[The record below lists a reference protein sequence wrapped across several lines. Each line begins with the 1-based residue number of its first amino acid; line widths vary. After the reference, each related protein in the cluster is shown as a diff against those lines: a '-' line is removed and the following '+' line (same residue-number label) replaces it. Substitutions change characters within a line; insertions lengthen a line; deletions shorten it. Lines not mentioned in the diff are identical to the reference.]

1 MTVGMDPKADAIY
14 RKNLETLMERV
25 EKIKKDLEKKGT
37 LAQAVEIATEE
48 KQSAYT
54 LGYQFYQQQKY
65 DKALI
70 IFNALHMID
79 PLNKDFAKAQAA
91 TLQMSGNPYDAAT
104 QFLMAYFF
112 HPEDLELALLA
123 GRCMAQAQ
131 EFPQAYFILK
141 NVLAAQKFPMTE
153 ENKKYCDVIRDL
165 LPAFKNKG
173 DSMIDDYA
181 KRKKMGGAPTTKK
194 ASGEDGAAAS

>member
-1 MTVGMDPKADAIY
+1 MGMDPKMDAVY
-14 RKNLETLMERV
+14 RKNLEALMEHV

-70 IFNALHMID
+70 IFNALRMLD

-91 TLQMSGNPYDAAT
+91 TLQMSGNPFDAAT
-104 QFLMAYFF
+104 QFLMTYFF
-112 HPEDLELALLA
+112 HPDDLELAFHA
-123 GRCMAQAQ
+123 GKCMMQAG

-141 NVLAAQKFPMTE
+141 NILAAQKFPMTE
-153 ENKKYCDVIRDL
+153 ENKKYSDIIREL
-165 LPAFKNKG
+165 LPALKNKG
-173 DSMIDDYA
+173 DSMMDNYA
-181 KRKKMGGAPTTKK
+181 KTKKAGGAPTTVKAAGAKK
-194 ASGEDGAAAS
+194 EAAPS

>member
-1 MTVGMDPKADAIY
+1 MDAVY

-25 EKIKKDLEKKGT
+25 EKIKTDLAKKST

-70 IFNALHMID
+70 IFNALHMLD

-91 TLQMSGNPYDAAT
+91 TLQMGGNPFDAAT

-112 HPEDLELALLA
+112 HPDDLELALLA
-123 GRCMAQAQ
+123 GKCMLQAM

-141 NVLAAQKFPMTE
+141 NIMSAQKFPMTE
-153 ENKKYCDVIRDL
+153 ENKKHCDVIREL
-165 LPAFKNKG
+165 LPVLKNKG
-173 DSMIDDYA
+173 DSMMDNYA
-181 KRKKMGGAPTTKK
+181 KQKKSRGAPTTARAADVKK
-194 ASGEDGAAAS
+194 ATPA

>member
-1 MTVGMDPKADAIY
+1 MGMDPKVDAVY
-14 RKNLETLMERV
+14 RKNLEALMERV

-37 LAQAVEIATEE
+37 LARAVEIATEE
-48 KQSAYT
+48 KQSAYV

-70 IFNALHMID
+70 IFDALHMLD

-91 TLQMSGNPYDAAT
+91 TLQMGGNPFDAAT

-112 HPEDLELALLA
+112 NPEDLELALHA
-123 GRCMAQAQ
+123 GKCMIQAG

-141 NVLAAQKFPMTE
+141 NILAAQKFPMTE
-153 ENKKYCDVIRDL
+153 DNKKYCGVIQEL
-165 LPAFKNKG
+165 LPALKAKG
-173 DSMIDDYA
+173 DSTMDKYG
-181 KRKKMGGAPTTKK
+181 KQKKSGGAPTTAGVTDAK
-194 ASGEDGAAAS
+194 GAASA

>member
-1 MTVGMDPKADAIY
+1 MGMDPKMDAVY
-14 RKNLETLMERV
+14 RKNLEALMERV

-70 IFNALHMID
+70 IFDALHMLD

-112 HPEDLELALLA
+112 HPEDLELALHA
-123 GRCMAQAQ
+123 GKCMIQAG

-141 NVLAAQKFPMTE
+141 NVVGAQKFSMTE
-153 ENKKYCDVIRDL
+153 ENKKYCDIIRDL
-165 LPAFKNKG
+165 LPMLKKKG
-173 DSMIDDYA
+173 DSMMDNYA
-181 KRKKMGGAPTTKK
+181 KRKKAGGAPTAAK
-194 ASGEDGAAAS
+194 AIDGQEAAP

>member
-1 MTVGMDPKADAIY
+1 MGMDMAADAIY
-14 RKNLETLMERV
+14 RKNLEALMEHV

-65 DKALI
+65 DKALV
-70 IFNALHMID
+70 IFNALHMLD

-91 TLQMSGNPYDAAT
+91 TLQMSGNPFDAAT

-112 HPEDLELALLA
+112 HPDDLELALYA
-123 GRCMAQAQ
+123 GKCMIQSG
-131 EFPQAYFILK
+131 EIPQAYFILK
-141 NVLAAQKFPMTE
+141 NILAAQRFPMTD
-153 ENKKYCDVIRDL
+153 ENKKFSDIIREL
-165 LPAFKNKG
+165 LPTLKQKG
-173 DSMIDDYA
+173 DAMLDTLS
-181 KRKKMGGAPTTKK
+181 KQKKMGGAPVMAK
-194 ASGEDGAAAS
+194 G